1 VQASGERV
9 GGKTLPG
16 LIRRRAAEGAL
27 FTQPDESAV
36 ANMSAQAQGV
46 TPPLSEVGSQV
57 ASSGQP
63 VEPVLG
69 KRFQQS
75 HINIAAVLSGIG
87 GLVSS
92 AARHLTDLFGEYGS
106 LWLEIGAV
114 SVVVLAAVWIIYE
127 RQCKAREDGI

>member
-1 VQASGERV
+1 MQASGERV

-16 LIRRRAAEGAL
+16 LIRRRAAEVAL
-27 FTQPDESAV
+27 FGQPDESA
-36 ANMSAQAQGV
+36 
-46 TPPLSEVGSQV
+46 EVGSQM

-75 HINIAAVLSGIG
+75 HINIAAVLSGIA

-92 AARHLTDLFGEYGS
+92 AARHLTELFGEYGS

-114 SVVVLAAVWIIYE
+114 SVVVLAAVWIICE
-127 RQCKAREDGI
+127 RQRKAREDGI